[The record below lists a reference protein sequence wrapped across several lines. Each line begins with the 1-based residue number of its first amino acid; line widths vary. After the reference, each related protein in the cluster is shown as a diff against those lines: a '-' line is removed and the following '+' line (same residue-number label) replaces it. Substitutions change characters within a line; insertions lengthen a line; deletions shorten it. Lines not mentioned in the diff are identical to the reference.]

1 MGKFSTYLLLVIGL
15 AGVAQGGAIVRKHI
29 EHLPPTLTN
38 IWVEES
44 PEEAIDIFNPIDF
57 EVQAIGNRRFIVR
70 FYNDTDGVFLRV
82 YDVIGNL
89 VYQERVTKK
98 GNYVKEFDMSHA
110 RSDVYIVE
118 VGNTKYSTTKRVFL
132 K

>member
-15 AGVAQGGAIVRKHI
+15 AGVAQGGVIVRNHI
-29 EHLPPTLTN
+29 NHLPPSLAN
-38 IWVEES
+38 IWVEEGAG
-44 PEEAIDIFNPIDF
+44 EAIDLFDPIDF

-89 VYQERVTKK
+89 IYQERVTKK

>member
-1 MGKFSTYLLLVIGL
+1 MKKIFTHLLLILGVASVAQ
-15 AGVAQGGAIVRKHI
+15 AGVMAHRYWLSARGGTMFAYEV
-29 EHLPPTLTN
+29 
-38 IWVEES
+38 V
-44 PEEAIDIFNPIDF
+44 DVFNPIDF
-57 EVQAIGNRRFIVR
+57 EVQAIGNRRFVVR

-89 VYQERVTKK
+89 IYQERIVQK
-98 GNYVKEFDMSHA
+98 GVYVKEFDMSTL
-110 RSDVYIVE
+110 RSEVYIVE